1 MTDVT
6 KMECVHST
14 NPEWF
19 SPGDIYDSEKRGPD
33 ICICGD
39 NLVSDLNPEDWY
51 EMSQRVDGL
60 WFLTGFQQSVLFRTV
75 RTNS

>member
-33 ICICGD
+33 TCICGD

-75 RTNS
+75 RTNP